1 VTQGLSTRRPAASR
15 RRAGLALVALCAI
28 AWSASARGAD
38 PASGD
43 ARADQIQ
50 FAAHEHD
57 LGYRAFVDKRYEEA
71 ATHFENAFFVAPNPA
86 ELRSAI
92 RARREAGD
100 LARAATLAAI
110 GERKFP
116 ADEITTKLADEVI
129 AQARGTVYEVRLASE
144 EMCSVAVDGKVVTNE
159 RLKDFQFF
167 VSPGAHEV
175 LVSWSDDRSER
186 VPIQAAPGESQTL
199 TFRPAPVQAP
209 VPVPV
214 PVPVPAPAPALAPRP
229 GSTKPFG
236 PAVCLSGA
244 AVTAVGVGLTVWSG
258 VDTLN
263 NPGRDAVR
271 RGCVGFGPS
280 CPKYQQG
287 LSAQLRTNVLLA
299 ATGGL
304 AVVSAAVGVFFTQW
318 SGAERSQS
326 GAVRLVPVVGLG
338 QAAMQGSF

>member
-1 VTQGLSTRRPAASR
+1 
-15 RRAGLALVALCAI
+15 LVALCAI
-28 AWSASARGAD
+28 GWSASARGSD
-38 PASGD
+38 PPSGD

-129 AQARGTVYEVRLASE
+129 VQARRSVHEVRVACE
-144 EMCSVAVDGKVVTNE
+144 EMCSVAVDEKVVTNE

-199 TFRPAPVQAP
+199 TFRPAPVP

-214 PVPVPAPAPALAPRP
+214 PPPTPTPARLPAPELAPRP

-236 PAVCLSGA
+236 PAVCLTGA
-244 AVTAVGVGLTVWSG
+244 ALAAVGVGLTVWSG
-258 VDTLN
+258 IDTLN

-271 RGCVGFGPS
+271 RDCVGLGSS
-280 CPKYQQG
+280 CREYQTG

-299 ATGGL
+299 ATGGM

-318 SGAERSQS
+318 SRAELSQS